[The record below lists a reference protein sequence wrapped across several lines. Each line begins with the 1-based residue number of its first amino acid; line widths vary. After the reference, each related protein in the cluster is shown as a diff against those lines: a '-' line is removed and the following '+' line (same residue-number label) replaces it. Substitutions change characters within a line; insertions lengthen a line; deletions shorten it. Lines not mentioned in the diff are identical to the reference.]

1 MAKIFDEI
9 PNQNNNQNLN
19 SLGQNSP
26 NSSQTQNNSQNQE
39 PSLMNILVGALTP
52 LIPVMLAKM
61 TGQNIPQANI
71 NPDNQNVNQQLAL
84 GLQTIISN
92 QTVIFQELASLK
104 NNAQNLANN
113 FQSLRL
119 THQTEKKQLDF
130 NNNSQNYE

>member
-1 MAKIFDEI
+1 MAKIFEEI

>member
-1 MAKIFDEI
+1 MAKLFDEI

-61 TGQNIPQANI
+61 TGQNIPQANTT
-71 NPDNQNVNQQLAL
+71 PDNQIGIQQLTL

-104 NNAQNLANN
+104 NNAQSLANN

-119 THQTEKKQLDF
+119 THQTEKKQIDF